1 MDWNPQG
8 KRKRGRPKQTWRR
21 SVLDE
26 AKIAKIW
33 KEIKREAQDRAKWRN
48 SVDALCLNLV
58 V

>member
-48 SVDALCLNLV
+48 SVDALCPNLGV
-58 V
+58 